1 MDKRAEFTHQDP
13 VPRLYN
19 DPFLSPLE
27 FLLCVMHDEHLPMAT
42 RIQAASAALPFTTPY
57 PRPTSHEPRCT
68 YVIPPLSY
76 EPWSEVCSPWPRST
90 ENHSQNPDPATITVT
105 HDADPGDPQNL
116 TRDPE
121 PLPSPDYS
129 RPPTPEEIREI
140 KAVINKLRPDL
151 AHLPVPEPHLCAGGH
166 WMFGPCPLGE
176 RCRDSSLRDPSKLN

>member
-1 MDKRAEFTHQDP
+1 MAVRTEFTKQNP
-13 VPRLYN
+13 APRLYN
-19 DPFLSPLE
+19 DPDLSSLE
-27 FLLCVMHDEHLPMAT
+27 FLLAVMRDEHLPLST

-57 PRPTSHEPRCT
+57 PRPTNSVAAIT
-68 YVIPPLSY
+68 YVIPYQPELHHG
-76 EPWSEVCSPWPRST
+76 PWPST
-90 ENHSQNPDPATITVT
+90 TDPTRNHSQNPLSPNKTLT
-105 HDADPGDPQNL
+105 HGDDPGDPQNL

-129 RPPTPEEIREI
+129 RPPTPEEIRGI

-151 AHLPVPEPHLCAGGH
+151 AHLPVPEPHLCACGH

>member
-1 MDKRAEFTHQDP
+1 MVRGLFA
-13 VPRLYN
+13 
-19 DPFLSPLE
+19 
-27 FLLCVMHDEHLPMAT
+27 MA
-42 RIQAASAALPFTTPY
+42 
-57 PRPTSHEPRCT
+57 
-68 YVIPPLSY
+68 
-76 EPWSEVCSPWPRST
+76 RST

-151 AHLPVPEPHLCAGGH
+151 AHLPVPEPHLCACGH